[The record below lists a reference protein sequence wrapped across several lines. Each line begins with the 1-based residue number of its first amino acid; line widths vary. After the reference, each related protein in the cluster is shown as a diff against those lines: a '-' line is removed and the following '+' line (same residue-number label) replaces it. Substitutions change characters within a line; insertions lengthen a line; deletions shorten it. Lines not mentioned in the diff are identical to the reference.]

1 MPVFQSLEEGG
12 RILRVQFVDP
22 WRSEEMVALF
32 PQTKRIYDSAAEPIH
47 LLIDMTRNRN
57 GSPNALRAREAPV
70 VNHPMAGEIVVYGAS
85 PFIKT
90 LGAVV
95 FRLARIENAL
105 FFNTEAEALAYLRQK
120 IGQAATTSD
129 VD

>member
-1 MPVFQSLEEGG
+1 MPVFQSLEENG

-22 WRSEEMVALF
+22 WRSEEMVAQF
-32 PQTKRIYDSAAEPIH
+32 PEAKRIYDSATETVH

-57 GSPNALRAREAPV
+57 GSPNALRAREAPA
-70 VNHPMAGEIVVYGAS
+70 VNHPMAGEIAVYGAS

-95 FRLARIENAL
+95 FRLARIENAK

-120 IGQAATTSD
+120 IGQAATVPGTE
-129 VD
+129 

>member
-1 MPVFQSLEEGG
+1 MPVYQSLEENG

-22 WRSEEMVALF
+22 WRSEEMIAHF
-32 PQTKRIYDSAAEPIH
+32 PESKRIYDSASEPVH

-57 GSPNALRAREAPV
+57 GSHNALRAREAPA

-95 FRLARIENAL
+95 FRLARVENAK

-120 IGQAATTSD
+120 IRQDATVPDAS
-129 VD
+129 